1 MANCGIAKNMTGGNR
16 KNKNKTKRNKTQGGK
31 RMKAKGGKRS
41 TRQLSNGASNWQ
53 GKVMKIYKEMK
64 AKDANVR
71 LGDAMK
77 RASQL
82 KKKGQL

>member
-1 MANCGIAKNMTGGNR
+1 MSSCGMPKNQMGGKR
-16 KNKNKTKRNKTQGGK
+16 KTKRNMTEGGK
-31 RMKAKGGKRS
+31 RKKTKGGKRS
-41 TRQLSNGASNWQ
+41 TRKLSNGASNWQ
-53 GKVMKIYKEMK
+53 SKVMKIYKEMK
-64 AKDANVR
+64 AKDANVK

>member
-1 MANCGIAKNMTGGNR
+1 MADCGTR
-16 KNKNKTKRNKTQGGK
+16 KNQMGGKRNKKEDGK
-31 RMKAKGGKRS
+31 RKSKKSKGGKRA
-41 TRQLSNGASNWQ
+41 TRKLSNGASNWQ
-53 GKVMKIYKEMK
+53 SKVMKIYKEMK
-64 AKDANVR
+64 AKDANVK

>member
-1 MANCGIAKNMTGGNR
+1 MPKNQMGGKR
-16 KNKNKTKRNKTQGGK
+16 KDKNKTKRNKTKGSK
-31 RMKAKGGKRS
+31 RKEKRS
-41 TRQLSNGASNWQ
+41 TRKLSNGASNWQ
-53 GKVMKIYKEMK
+53 SKVMKIYKEMK
-64 AKDANVR
+64 AKDANVK